1 MKKKKWLLVALC
13 IMVLPVVFL
22 SSVHAD
28 VGNSFSGGGSSGG
41 GWSGGGSYSSGGSY
55 SGGGL
60 GSFIFLGGVGPFGI
74 VIGFLF
80 LALVIYS
87 RYKQG
92 GNIQPTPYSQ
102 SSSRTVINEAAAI
115 EKIKAV
121 DPDFSADK
129 FKTFAGEVYITLQ
142 EAWEAKDWKGVRPF
156 ESNAL
161 FNTHNRQIQEYIDMK
176 KTDHMNMQNIRE
188 VTIAEYKEDGNQ
200 EILVVKLYASLLN
213 YVTDDNTGKIIEG
226 SDKNYVHR
234 NYRLEFIRSKG
245 VKTVVDKDIS
255 VTNCPNCGAPT
266 TVTSSGECEY
276 CHSVIT
282 NGNYGWVLNKYAAW

>member
-1 MKKKKWLLVALC
+1 MKHKKWLLVVMC
-13 IMVLPVVFL
+13 IFVSSMLLLDVV
-22 SSVHAD
+22 HGD

-41 GWSGGGSYSSGGSY
+41 SFGGGSFGGGSGF
-55 SGGGL
+55 SG
-60 GSFIFLGGVGPFGI
+60 FIFLGSSPLGI
-74 VIGFLF
+74 I
-80 LALVIYS
+80 ATLVILGLVFYF
-87 RYKQG
+87 RIKQNG
-92 GNIQPTPYSQ
+92 GNTQNIPYTSN
-102 SSSRTVINEAAAI
+102 SSSHQVIDENAAI

-121 DPDFSADK
+121 DPNFSADK
-129 FKTFAGEVYITLQ
+129 FKTYAGEIYITLQ

-188 VTIAEYKEDGNQ
+188 VTIAEFKEDGDQ
-200 EILVVKLYASLLN
+200 EVLVVKLYASLLN
-213 YVTDDNTGKIIEG
+213 YVTDDESGKIIEG
-226 SDKNYVHR
+226 SNKNYVHR
-234 NYRLEFIRSKG
+234 NYRLEFIRTKG
-245 VKTVVDKDIS
+245 VKSVVDKEIN

-266 TVTSSGECEY
+266 NITSSGECEY

>member
-1 MKKKKWLLVALC
+1 MKYKKRLFLVVCLLV
-13 IMVLPVVFL
+13 LPILFV
-22 SSVHAD
+22 STIHGD
-28 VGNSFSGGGSSGG
+28 VGNSFSGGSGG
-41 GWSGGGSYSSGGSY
+41 GGYGGSSWGGSGGY
-55 SGGGL
+55 
-60 GSFIFLGGVGPFGI
+60 GSFIFLGGSSPLGI
-74 VIGFLF
+74 IITFAIIAF
-80 LALVIYS
+80 FMYMK
-87 RYKQG
+87 YKNNDVNVQR
-92 GNIQPTPYSQ
+92 TPYSANTNQ
-102 SSSRTVINEAAAI
+102 VVDEAAAI

-161 FNTHNRQIQEYIDMK
+161 FNTHNRQIQEYIDMN

-188 VTIAEYKEDGNQ
+188 VTIADYKEDGNQ
-200 EILVVKLYASLLN
+200 EVIVVKLYASLLN

-226 SDKNYVHR
+226 SDSNYVHR
-234 NYRLEFIRSKG
+234 HYRLEFIRSKG
-245 VKTVVDKDIS
+245 VKTVVDKDRS
-255 VTNCPNCGAPT
+255 VSNCPNCGAPT
-266 TVTSSGECEY
+266 TLTSSGECEY

>member
-1 MKKKKWLLVALC
+1 MKKKKLLLVALC
-13 IMVLPVVFL
+13 IIILPIVFL

-41 GWSGGGSYSSGGSY
+41 GWSGGGSYS
-55 SGGGL
+55 GGG
-60 GSFIFLGGVGPFGI
+60 GFSSFIFLGGSPFGI
-74 VIGFLF
+74 IVTLLI
-80 LALVIYS
+80 LAFFAYVK
-87 RYKQG
+87 YKNG
-92 GNIQPTPYSQ
+92 GNVQPTPYSQ
-102 SSSRTVINEAAAI
+102 RSSGQVINETAAI
-115 EKIKAV
+115 EKIKAN

-129 FKTFAGEVYITLQ
+129 FKAFAGEVYITLQ

-161 FNTHNRQIQEYIDMK
+161 FNTHNRQIQEYINMN

-188 VTIAEYKEDGNQ
+188 VTIADYKEDGNQ

-245 VKTVVDKDIS
+245 VKTVIDKDMS

>member
-1 MKKKKWLLVALC
+1 MKYKKRLFLVVCLLV
-13 IMVLPVVFL
+13 LPILFV
-22 SSVHAD
+22 STIHGD
-28 VGNSFSGGGSSGG
+28 VGNSFSGGSGG
-41 GWSGGGSYSSGGSY
+41 GGYGGGSSWGGSGGY
-55 SGGGL
+55 
-60 GSFIFLGGVGPFGI
+60 GSFIFLGGSSPLGI
-74 VIGFLF
+74 IITFAIIAF
-80 LALVIYS
+80 FMYMK
-87 RYKQG
+87 YKNNDVNVQR
-92 GNIQPTPYSQ
+92 TPYSANTNQ
-102 SSSRTVINEAAAI
+102 VVDEAAAI

-161 FNTHNRQIQEYIDMK
+161 FNTHNRQIQEYIDMN

-188 VTIAEYKEDGNQ
+188 VTIADYKEDGNQ
-200 EILVVKLYASLLN
+200 EVIVVKLYASLLN

-226 SDKNYVHR
+226 SDSNYVHR
-234 NYRLEFIRSKG
+234 HYRLEFIRSKG
-245 VKTVVDKDIS
+245 VKTVVDKDRS
-255 VTNCPNCGAPT
+255 VSNCPNCGAPT
-266 TVTSSGECEY
+266 TLTSSGECEY

>member
-1 MKKKKWLLVALC
+1 MKNKKWLFIVICLLL
-13 IMVLPVVFL
+13 LPILFISTL
-22 SSVHAD
+22 NAD

-41 GWSGGGSYSSGGSY
+41 SFGGGSYGGSGGF
-55 SGGGL
+55 
-60 GSFIFLGGVGPFGI
+60 GSFIFLGGGSPFSFIIIII
-74 VIGFLF
+74 VMAFILF
-80 LALVIYS
+80 IK
-87 RYKQG
+87 YKQG
-92 GNIQPTPYSQ
+92 NMNNNMGTSYTPKPI
-102 SSSRTVINEAAAI
+102 VNEAAAI

-129 FKTFAGEVYITLQ
+129 FKAFAAEVYITLQ

-161 FNTHNRQIQEYIDMK
+161 FNMHNRQIQEYIDMH
-176 KTDHMNMQNIRE
+176 KTNHLNMQNVRE
-188 VTIAEYKEDGNQ
+188 VSIAEFKEDGSQ
-200 EILVVKLYASLLN
+200 EILVVKLYASLLD

-226 SDKNYVHR
+226 SDKNYAHR
-234 NYRLEFIRSKG
+234 NYRLEFVRAKG

-282 NGNYGWVLNKYAAW
+282 NGNYGWVLNQYSAW

>member
-1 MKKKKWLLVALC
+1 MKKKKWLLVAVC
-13 IMVLPVVFL
+13 IMILPVVFL
-22 SSVHAD
+22 SSIHAD

-41 GWSGGGSYSSGGSY
+41 GWSGGGGY
-55 SGGGL
+55 SGGGFS
-60 GSFIFLGGVGPFGI
+60 SFIFLGGSPFGI
-74 VIGFLF
+74 ILTILI
-80 LALVIYS
+80 LALVFYF

-92 GNIQPTPYSQ
+92 GSPQPTPYSQ
-102 SSSRTVINEAAAI
+102 NSSRQVINEAAAI

-121 DPDFSADK
+121 DPNFSADK
-129 FKTFAGEVYITLQ
+129 FKAFAGEIYITLQ

-161 FNTHNRQIQEYIDMK
+161 FNTHNRQIQEYIDMN

-188 VTIAEYKEDGNQ
+188 VTIADYREDGSQ

-245 VKTVVDKDIS
+245 VKTEADKDMS